1 MRPATATAR
10 LTNLSAHAARFRFID
25 NREETNP
32 MNAPFVSTACPHDC
46 PSTCALEVERIDGA
60 TIGKVRG
67 AREND
72 YTSGV
77 ICAKVSNY
85 RERVHHPDRLGHPL
99 KRVGAKGEAKFARIS
114 WDEALDE
121 VAHNFKTAAEKYGTQ
136 TVWPYDFAGTMG
148 LLQRASI
155 DRLRNAMRYSR
166 HDPTICVPL
175 ARNGWLAGC
184 GSVWG
189 TDPREIAES
198 DLIVVWGGNPV
209 STQVNVMTHIA
220 KARKARGAQL
230 VVVDAYRT
238 PTADAADHFIAVRP
252 GTDGALA
259 CAVMHVLF
267 KEGFADWDY
276 MRRYTDTPEALEE
289 HLKSRGPEWASP
301 ITGVPVDEIVAFAR
315 LYGSTE
321 RSFIRA
327 GYGFSRSRNGSANM
341 HAVSCLPAVTGSWQH
356 RGGGALHTNAD
367 LYAGVDQTLIMGLDV
382 ADPSIRALDMCRI
395 GAILAG
401 EEESLL
407 GGPPVSAML
416 VQNVNPADVAP
427 DTNAVRAGLAREDLF
442 LCVHEQFMTQTAA
455 YADIV
460 LPATMFVEHED
471 FYRGG
476 GHVYL
481 QVHRAIIDAYEECRP
496 NNEVINAL
504 GQRLGS
510 NYPGFYMSGKEL
522 IDASLAASGLPDFET
537 AADMRWI
544 EFAKD
549 FDDAHFLNGFG
560 HADGKFHFSADWSE
574 IGDDYAG
581 LPVLPDHLNNI
592 DEVSDEKPFR
602 LIAPPARRFLNTSF
616 TEMPSSREKEI
627 KPEVLMHPAACE
639 RLGFANGDR
648 VRIGNDLGTVVVPVR
663 PFDGLR
669 EDVVVV
675 EGIWP
680 SEYFEE
686 GLGINALISADR
698 PPPAG
703 GGAFHD
709 TSVWVRAA

>member
-1 MRPATATAR
+1 
-10 LTNLSAHAARFRFID
+10 
-25 NREETNP
+25 
-32 MNAPFVSTACPHDC
+32 MNAPFISTACPHDC
-46 PSTCALEVERIDGA
+46 PSTCALEVERLDDG

-72 YTSGV
+72 YTAGV

-99 KRVGAKGEAKFARIS
+99 KRVGAKGEGKFARIS

-121 VAHNFKTAAEKYGTQ
+121 VVHNFKRVTEKYGSQ

-148 LLQRASI
+148 LLQRSSI
-155 DRLRNAMRYSR
+155 YRLRHAMNYSNQ
-166 HDPTICVPL
+166 DSTICVPL
-175 ARNGWLAGC
+175 ARNGWRVGC
-184 GSVWG
+184 GDVWG
-189 TDPREIAES
+189 TDPREIPES

-220 KARKARGAQL
+220 KARKQRGAKL

-238 PTADAADHFIAVRP
+238 PTAEAADVFIAVRP

-276 MRRYTDTPEALEE
+276 MRRYTDDPEALEE
-289 HLKSRGPEWASP
+289 HLKSRSPEWASP
-301 ITGVPVDEIVAFAR
+301 ITGVPIDDIVSFAR
-315 LYGSTE
+315 LYGGTE

-341 HAVSCLPAVTGSWQH
+341 HAVSCLPAITGAWRH
-356 RGGGALHTNAD
+356 RGGGGLHTNAD
-367 LYAGVDQTLIMGLDV
+367 LYKGVDQTMIMGLDV
-382 ADPSIRALDMCRI
+382 MDPSSRALDMCRI
-395 GAILAG
+395 GAILGG

-427 DTNAVRAGLAREDLF
+427 DTNAVLAGLAREDMF
-442 LCVHEQFMTQTAA
+442 LCVHEQFMTHTAR

-481 QVHRAIIDAYEECRP
+481 QVHRAIIDPFEECRP
-496 NNEVINAL
+496 NTEVINEL

-522 IDASLAASGLPDFET
+522 IDASLKVSGLPDFET
-537 AADMRWI
+537 AADQRWI
-544 EFAKD
+544 ELAKD
-549 FDDAHFLNGFG
+549 FDTAHFLDGFG

-574 IGDDYAG
+574 IGADYAAM
-581 LPVLPDHLNNI
+581 PVMPDHLNNI
-592 DEVSDEKPFR
+592 DEVSAEKPFR

-616 TEMPSSREKEI
+616 TEMPSSRAKEVG
-627 KPEVLMHPAACE
+627 PEALIHPAACE
-639 RLGFANGDR
+639 RLGVAAGDS
-648 VRIGNDLGTVVVPVR
+648 VRLGNELGNVVVPVR

-680 SEYFEE
+680 SEYFQE

-709 TSVWVRAA
+709 TSIWVRAA

>member
-1 MRPATATAR
+1 
-10 LTNLSAHAARFRFID
+10 
-25 NREETNP
+25 
-32 MNAPFVSTACPHDC
+32 MNAPFIPSACPHDC
-46 PSTCALEVERIDGA
+46 PSTCALEVEKLDDG

-85 RERVHHPDRLGHPL
+85 RERVHHPDRLGYPL
-99 KRVGAKGEAKFARIS
+99 KRVGPKGAGEFARVS

-121 VAHNFKTAAEKYGTQ
+121 IAHNFKAAAEKYGSE

-148 LLQRASI
+148 LLQRSSI
-155 DRLRNAMRYSR
+155 YRLRHAMRYSNQ
-166 HDPTICVPL
+166 DSTICVPL
-175 ARNGWLAGC
+175 ARNGWSVGC
-184 GSVWG
+184 GAVLG
-189 TDPREIAES
+189 TDPREIPES

-220 KARKARGAQL
+220 KARKQRGAKL

-238 PTADAADHFIAVRP
+238 PTAEAADVFIAVRP

-267 KEGFADWDY
+267 KEGFADREY
-276 MRRYTDTPEALEE
+276 LEKYTDVPAEFERHLE
-289 HLKSRGPEWASP
+289 SRGPEWASP
-301 ITGVPVDEIVAFAR
+301 ITGVPVEDIVAFAR
-315 LYGSTE
+315 LYGGTE

-341 HAVSCLPAVTGSWQH
+341 HAVSCLPAVTGAWQH

-382 ADPSIRALDMCRI
+382 ADTQIRALDMCRI
-395 GAILAG
+395 GAILNG

-407 GGPPVSAML
+407 GGPPVSAMI

-427 DTNAVRAGLAREDLF
+427 DTNAVRKGLAREDLF
-442 LCVHEQFMTQTAA
+442 LCVHEQFMTETAK

-481 QVHRAIIDAYEECRP
+481 QVHRAIIERFAECRP
-496 NNEVINAL
+496 NTEVINAL

-510 NYPGFYMSGKEL
+510 NYPGFYMSGEEL
-522 IDASLAASGLPDFET
+522 IDASLKASGLPGFED
-537 AADMRWI
+537 AADLRWI
-544 EFAKD
+544 ELAKP
-549 FDDAHFLNGFG
+549 FEEAHFLNGFG
-560 HADGKFHFSADWSE
+560 HADGKFHFSADWSA
-574 IGDDYAG
+574 IGADYASM
-581 LPVLPDHLNNI
+581 PRLPDHLDNI
-592 DEVSDEKPFR
+592 DEVSAEKPFR

-616 TEMPSSREKEI
+616 TEMPSSRAKEVR
-627 KPEVLMHPAACE
+627 PEALMHPDACA
-639 RLGFANGDR
+639 RLGLADGDR
-648 VRIGNDLGTVVVPVR
+648 VRLGNDLGTVVVPVR
-663 PFDGLR
+663 VFDGLR
-669 EDVVVV
+669 ADVVVV

-686 GLGINALISADR
+686 GIGINALISADR

-709 TSVWVRAA
+709 TAVWVEAA